1 MRDITIGETL
11 DIKFCTTEPDTGAP
25 ATLSGTPVVSAYVGN
40 STTQITAGITLTVDF
55 DSVTGL
61 NNVRVA
67 ATTGNGYTDG
77 TDVSLVITTGTVD
90 GNSAVGYVI
99 ENFTIG
105 RGAAFTRLGA
115 PAGDSVSADI
125 AAIEAQ
131 TDDIA
136 SITAGTSPDVL
147 VDTTIATLASQ
158 TSFTLT
164 AGSSDDDAYNGMA
177 VIFTDQSTATQKWVC
192 FVSDYTGSTK
202 TVTLESAPGF
212 TVATG
217 DGVAIMAAGGS
228 TSVPVTAT
236 VADAGAGL
244 TDIPW
249 NTDWD
254 TEVQSEV
261 TDALNAYDPP
271 TNAELTARTLA
282 SASYATATALATVD
296 TVADGIKAKTDQ
308 LTFTKTN
315 EIDANIQSINGVTIT
330 GDGETGTEFS
340 VA

>member
-1 MRDITIGETL
+1 MRDITIGDTV
-11 DIKFCTTEPDTGAP
+11 DVKFTTTAPDTGAP

-40 STTQITAGITLTVDF
+40 GTTQITAGITLSVDF

-67 ATTGNGYTDG
+67 ATTGNGFADG

-115 PAGDSVSADI
+115 PAGASVSADI
-125 AAIEAQ
+125 AAVQADVDGI
-131 TDDIA
+131 
-136 SITAGTSPDVL
+136 SAGTSPDVL

-164 AGSSDDDAYNGMA
+164 AGSADDDAYNGMA
-177 VIFTDQSTATQKWVC
+177 VIFTDQSTAAQKWVC

-217 DGVAIMAAGGS
+217 DEVAIMAAGGS

-236 VADAGAGL
+236 VAAADIRDAVGL
-244 TDIPW
+244 ASANLDTQLSTIDTNVDAVLVDTGTTLDGKLDTID
-249 NTDWD
+249 NFLD
-254 TEVQSEV
+254 TEV
-261 TDALNAYDPP
+261 AA
-271 TNAELTARTLA
+271 
-282 SASYATATALATVD
+282 
-296 TVADGIKAKTDQ
+296 IKTKTDQ
-308 LTFTKTN
+308 LTFTKAN
-315 EIDANIQSINGVTIT
+315 EIDANVQSLNGVTLT
-330 GDGETGTEFS
+330 GDGQTGTEFS